1 MQAFSSG
8 SESTTGAAAVVLAA
22 ARFPFGRLQRKLSP
36 MKLTLSAVLVCGVL
50 TGCRALPDPDGEA
63 RSAAEPAVTTGAA
76 TGAPTEDEIPLPAFA
91 GWNASLVVDQGKVG
105 VWTVGV
111 LKIYPQFGCPEIA
124 ALDDRGRFH
133 ALWSYSGKWTPVSTV
148 HDGKWLGGLV
158 QADLDPRVPGVEL
171 YTGSQNG
178 NLYQITTR
186 LETFLDSR
194 IIAQLPGHEIH
205 TLVGGEL
212 DLAHDGPE
220 LIAFTRP
227 GKLARLTARSD
238 GRDGFDVTV
247 LAEIP
252 GRVRDALVLPG
263 GASPPEIVTAGRHGR
278 VEILR
283 LERDGPRWTTILEV
297 PMGVGRVALAPARP
311 GRPTVVYS
319 TCDDGRVFRHER
331 EGDAWRNELVYAGP
345 QGLRG
350 IAAGRFDA
358 DANVE
363 TIAVFGYSKEVEL
376 LSRRAGAWTRE
387 TLFVDRDKGHW
398 LCAGE
403 LDGRNATDEL
413 VTSGYSGR
421 VVLLAR
427 PPGYGLPGVLTR

>member
-1 MQAFSSG
+1 MSHSRSLSLALCL
-8 SESTTGAAAVVLAA
+8 LAA
-22 ARFPFGRLQRKLSP
+22 CRVGVRTDAPAS
-36 MKLTLSAVLVCGVL
+36 SAPPS
-50 TGCRALPDPDGEA
+50 T
-63 RSAAEPAVTTGAA
+63 PAQA
-76 TGAPTEDEIPLPAFA
+76 EIPLDGSS
-91 GWNASLVVDQGKVG
+91 GWDASLVLDQPGVG
-105 VWTVGV
+105 IWTVGV
-111 LKIYPQFGCPEIA
+111 LKVFEQYGAREIV
-124 ALDDRGRFH
+124 ALDDLGRFH

-148 HDGKWLGGLV
+148 HDGKWLGGIV
-158 QADLDPRVPGVEL
+158 EADLDPRIDGDEF
-171 YTGSQNG
+171 YTGSANG
-178 NLYQITTR
+178 NLYQVTTPH
-186 LETFLDSR
+186 ETFLDCR
-194 IIAQLPGHEIH
+194 LIGVLPGHEIH

-227 GKLARLTARSD
+227 GKLVRLSARLGGAPGGSAD
-238 GRDGFDVTV
+238 GITGARDGFDVTV
-247 LAEIP
+247 LSELP

-278 VEILR
+278 VEVLR
-283 LERDGPRWTTILEV
+283 LDRDGPRWTTIHEV
-297 PMGVGRVALAPARP
+297 PMGVGRVALAPARA
-311 GRPTVVYS
+311 GGATVLYS

-331 EGDAWRNELVYAGP
+331 EGDAWRNELIYAGP

-376 LSRRAGAWTRE
+376 LTRRAGGWQRE

-413 VTSGYSGR
+413 VASGYSGR

-427 PPGYGLPGVLTR
+427 PPGYGLPGVLVR